1 MQGKE
6 ENQKK
11 GNLERRFYQ
20 QRFFPTAEKT
30 GLTDYRSVIQY
41 IYDAGTFGYGM
52 GEVEPP
58 KSKSQDQEKA
68 TSGSLAKETL
78 RLRNTAVLNLKLKQK
93 IFAYEKD
100 KLSKLRVILPP
111 DPQVTPPEETT
122 DLPEDK
128 SPKFFFNLLK
138 PKILKGIKSKLPGP
152 KPSPAPSTSPG
163 GAGVPSP
170 TGPLVVPGVGQGQ
183 GQGQRQGQFEGLIN
197 IIGGLIGG
205 AAGLIR
211 PILVPDVVG
220 AERFSETDALVEE
233 IEKTQTRPEQEGR
246 RLPEEEGRGRGRG
259 RSTEVGGGDI
269 DESRGGTG
277 VADPDAPGSTR
288 SGSTPGGADGPSR
301 PRTLGEM
308 IFGEDLF
315 DFKDQYKDAVG
326 GFKEGAPNDPMV
338 GKELYDRIINNNFDT
353 PDLKSRFKFDASNK
367 IVPFDKFPRGLTGFG
382 EEILF
387 YRELTNELN
396 LRAYEDAQFDQRF
409 DEPGDSPYADKAPG
423 QLLEDLVGKP
433 PEGPKAKIIGALEG
447 ADDLVTK
454 IGRFSNTK
462 VGKTGFIGLDI
473 ALSGLDYQLRLNAG
487 QSHGQA
493 ASGVISS
500 NAAGALSAAGMA
512 KFASPLLVTPVP
524 GARVLYG
531 GLVLGAGI
539 AGGIGGGYASD
550 KIWESI
556 TFGGGKIKADSVFDT
571 GLVTGPEQFIG
582 MTPTSNGQNSYH
594 IDAKFNRQLND
605 TQLLMLFDNMA
616 AGYAAKGRKIEF
628 SNAGVAGEVYDL
640 NAKAEDR
647 LALLKKVFLS
657 HDQKDM
663 RTKGYMNDAEY
674 SADFYVPKV
683 EEDRWG
689 ASAQGA
695 PLFAPSIDGGTV
707 EYLSGGGYGAYAQI
721 KDPEGNTVIRIG
733 HGDVRSAPPSGTK
746 YRFKDKE
753 LLPFRKIGQP
763 ATLNGK
769 PVKWDGEKW
778 IPDEEKVSLAP
789 EPINKDTVVEQD
801 PLVDEDLKIG
811 SLFPQLMESQTQ
823 FIPFPMPPEKEIAYV
838 PLQNTPAWGNQSV
851 LGG

>member
-41 IYDAGTFGYGM
+41 VYDAGTFGYGM

-58 KSKSQDQEKA
+58 KSESQDQEKA

-100 KLSKLRVILPP
+100 RLSKLRVILPP

-122 DLPEDK
+122 DLPEGK
-128 SPKFFFNLLK
+128 KPESFFNILK
-138 PKILKGIKSKLPGP
+138 PKILKGIKSKLSSL

-163 GAGVPSP
+163 GAGAPVP
-170 TGPLVVPGVGQGQ
+170 TGPAVIPGVGVGQGQ
-183 GQGQRQGQFEGLIN
+183 GQGQRQGQLEGLIN

-205 AAGLIR
+205 AAGFIR
-211 PILVPDVVG
+211 PMLTPNAYP
-220 AERFSETDALVEE
+220 AERFAETDALVEE
-233 IEKTQTRPEQEGR
+233 IGKTKTRETGN
-246 RLPEEEGRGRGRG
+246 RLPNEEGAGRGRGRG
-259 RSTEVGGGDI
+259 RSTEVGGGDTG
-269 DESRGGTG
+269 EGRGGTG
-277 VADPDAPGSTR
+277 VSDPDAPGSTR
-288 SGSTPGGADGPSR
+288 TGSTPGGTDGPPK
-301 PRTLGEM
+301 PRTLQEL
-308 IFGEDLF
+308 IFGED
-315 DFKDQYKDAVG
+315 FKQNYQDAVG

-353 PDLKSRFKFDASNK
+353 PDLKSRFKFDVSNK

-387 YRELTNELN
+387 YRDLTNELN
-396 LRAYEDAQFDQRF
+396 LRSYEDAQFDQFF

-423 QLLEDLVGKP
+423 SVLDDLVGKP
-433 PEGPKAKIIGALEG
+433 PGSNPVTRALEG
-447 ADDLVTK
+447 ADDLVDK
-454 IGRFSNTK
+454 IGRFGNTK
-462 VGKTGFIGLDI
+462 AGKSGFIALDVL
-473 ALSGLDYQLRLNAG
+473 LSGIDYQLRLNAG

-493 ASGVISS
+493 ASGVVSS
-500 NAAGALSAAGMA
+500 NALGALSAAGMA

-531 GLVLGAGI
+531 GLVLGAGVL
-539 AGGIGGGYASD
+539 GGFGGGAISD
-550 KIWESI
+550 KIWDSV

-582 MTPTSNGQNSYH
+582 MTPTSTGENSYH
-594 IDAKFNRQLND
+594 IDAKFSRNLTD

-616 AGYAAKGRKIEF
+616 AGYAAQGRKIEF

-647 LALLKKVFLS
+647 LALLKKVFDS
-657 HDQKDM
+657 HDDKDE
-663 RTKGYMNDAEY
+663 RTKGSINLQEY
-674 SADFYVPKV
+674 SADFYVPKI

-689 ASAQGA
+689 ISAQGA
-695 PLFAPSIDGGTV
+695 PLFAPSIEGGTV
-707 EYLSGGGYGAYAQI
+707 EYFSGGGYGAFAEI

-733 HGDVRSAPPSGTK
+733 HGDTRSAPASGTK

-823 FIPFPMPPEKEIAYV
+823 FIPFPMPSEKEIAYV